1 MHGFCAGCVKKK
13 HKGSSTRI
21 TTNFLPDR
29 GSNGKKRVGDRGRQ
43 QSPVL
48 LGEGRPVL
56 PSDVRVRLDV
66 SSVGCWEVSGHGC
79 ARVPAGPTHPVDCVV
94 RCDLADLVDI
104 ASGRLDPRRAFLDGR
119 LQMEGDIGLALRL
132 QAALRAPA
140 A

>member
-1 MHGFCAGCVKKK
+1 MSEPETVVAA
-13 HKGSSTRI
+13 
-21 TTNFLPDR
+21 LLDR
-29 GSNGKKRVGDRGRQ
+29 ALAQGR
-43 QSPVL
+43 
-48 LGEGRPVL
+48 EGRPVL